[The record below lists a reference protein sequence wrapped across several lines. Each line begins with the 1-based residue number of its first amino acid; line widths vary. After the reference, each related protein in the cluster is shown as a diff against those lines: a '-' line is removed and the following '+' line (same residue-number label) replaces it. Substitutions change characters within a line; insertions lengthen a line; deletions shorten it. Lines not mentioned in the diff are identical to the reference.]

1 LSAPSYT
8 PQLRP
13 LSVGEIL
20 DAGFRLFRHR
30 FGTLVGCILVPI
42 VPFYILG
49 TIIVGSTDPTAFDV
63 NAPVDNSGTAVL
75 GRLIDQLLSSIAA
88 AVAVAACFKAISAAY
103 LGEKAGVGESLR
115 YAAGRFLPL
124 IVAYIVVTIILI
136 PAFIALIIPGI
147 WLAVKLSMTFPA
159 LVCEKAGPF
168 KSIGRSWELTKDNWW
183 RVFGTFVVIVVLL
196 FVITLALGGVLGA
209 VLLSSDSISEVAF
222 AVLTTLIGL
231 LIAFITYPLIAAV
244 VTVLYYDLRVRNEG
258 FDLHLLARGVGADT
272 SRFETSPERPES
284 QPPPS
289 STGGF
294 RPPEE
299 PATSS

>member
-1 LSAPSYT
+1 MSAPSFT

-30 FGTLVGCILVPI
+30 FGTLVGCIMVPI
-42 VPFYILG
+42 VPIYILG

-63 NAPVDNSGTAVL
+63 NAPVNNDGDAVA
-75 GRLIDQLLSSIAA
+75 GRAIDQLLSSVAA
-88 AVAVAACFKAISAAY
+88 ALAVAACFKAISAAY
-103 LGEKAGVGESLR
+103 LGERAGVGDSLR

-124 IVAYIVVTIILI
+124 IVAYVVMVIILI

-147 WLAVKLSMTFPA
+147 WLAVRLSMAFPA
-159 LVCEKAGPF
+159 VVCEKAGPL
-168 KSIGRSWELTKDNWW
+168 KAIGRSWNLTRDNWW
-183 RVFGTFVVIVVLL
+183 RVFGTLVVVFLLL

-209 VLLSSDSISEVAF
+209 VLLSSDSMSEVAF

-231 LIAFITYPLIAAV
+231 LIAAITYPLWAAV
-244 VTVLYYDLRVRNEG
+244 VTVMYYDLRVRNEG
-258 FDLHLLARGVGADT
+258 FDLQLLAQGVGADA
-272 SRFETSPERPES
+272 SRFETSPERPS
-284 QPPPS
+284 STPPPS

>member
-1 LSAPSYT
+1 
-8 PQLRP
+8 
-13 LSVGEIL
+13 
-20 DAGFRLFRHR
+20 
-30 FGTLVGCILVPI
+30 
-42 VPFYILG
+42 
-49 TIIVGSTDPTAFDV
+49 VGSTDPTAFDV

-103 LGEKAGVGESLR
+103 LGEKAGVGDSLR

-168 KSIGRSWELTKDNWW
+168 RSIGRSWELTKDNWW
-183 RVFGTFVVIVVLL
+183 RVFGTFVVILIML

-244 VTVLYYDLRVRNEG
+244 VTVMYYDLRVRNEG